1 MTKADIV
8 ESVYQKIGLS
18 KKESAAIVESV
29 FEIIREQLEKG
40 EAVKISG
47 FGNFTTRNKRPRQG
61 RNPKTGEEVEISARI
76 VVTFKPS
83 QILREKVSR
92 PSAGST

>member
-8 ESVYQKIGLS
+8 ETVYQKIGLS
-18 KKESAAIVESV
+18 KKESANIVESV
-29 FEIIREQLEKG
+29 FEIIRNQLEEG
-40 EAVKISG
+40 DPVKISG
-47 FGNFTTRNKRPRQG
+47 FGNFTTRKKRTRQG
-61 RNPKTGEEVEISARI
+61 RNPKTGQEVEITART

-92 PSAGST
+92 SSR